1 MNESKISNIVLSSK
15 GDNHELGLPKLLV
28 VWNLIMIGFTFTNL
42 ENGSITLE
50 NDFNVLQLLG
60 VNTFKLEHELL
71 VWNGLWSENHL
82 SLLENTWSID
92 ILSSH
97 VLQAEGVKV
106 LLVLEVLEHWHGVV
120 GVC

>member
-1 MNESKISNIVLSSK
+1 MDESKISDVVLTSK
-15 GDNHELGLPKLLV
+15 RDDHELSLPKLLV
-28 VWNLIMIGFTFTNL
+28 VWNLIMVGFTFTNL
-42 ENGSITLE
+42 ENSSVTLE

-60 VNTFKLEHELL
+60 INTLKLEHELL
-71 VWNGLWSENHL
+71 VWNSLWFKDHL

-97 VLQAEGVKV
+97 VLQTEGVKV
-106 LLVLEVLEHWHGVV
+106 LLVLKVLEHWHIVI

>member
-1 MNESKISNIVLSSK
+1 MDESKISDVVLTSK
-15 GDNHELGLPKLLV
+15 RDDHELSLPELLV
-28 VWNLIMIGFTFTNL
+28 VWNLIMIGFTFTNF
-42 ENGSITLE
+42 ENSSVTLE

-60 VNTFKLEHELL
+60 VNTLKLEHELL
-71 VWNGLWSENHL
+71 VWNSCWFKDHL

-106 LLVLEVLEHWHGVV
+106 LLILEVLEHWHIII